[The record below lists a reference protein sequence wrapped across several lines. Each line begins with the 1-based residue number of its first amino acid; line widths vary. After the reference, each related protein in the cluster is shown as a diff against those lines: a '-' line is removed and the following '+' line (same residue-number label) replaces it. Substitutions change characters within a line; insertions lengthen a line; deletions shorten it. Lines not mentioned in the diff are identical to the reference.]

1 MAASTAIG
9 IVVCCVF
16 IAMGATL
23 EGTNLMAVF
32 NVPAI
37 CVVVGGT
44 LGVTIASS
52 GMEKVKLIPKLY
64 QRAFKATPVDYKAR
78 VDEIVELAERARK
91 EGLLALDEV
100 TGEIDDE
107 FTRKGLQLVV
117 DGTDPELVREILESE
132 VEAMQARHH
141 SNKQVFVQA
150 GGFAPTLGVL
160 GTVLSLVHV
169 LENLDKP
176 ETLGHSIAGA
186 FIATLLGVGT
196 ANVIYLPVANRLGE
210 LSKEEIALRYLTV
223 EGILAIQGG
232 ENPRIVREKLLAFV
246 PPSERGDA
254 EDGGGS
260 GAGGAVEP
268 GRDQRMAA

>member
-9 IVVCCVF
+9 IVLCMVF

-32 NVPAI
+32 NVPAL

-64 QRAFKATPVDYKAR
+64 ARVMKGAPIDYKAR
-78 VDEIVELAERARK
+78 VDEIVDLAERARK

-100 TGEIDDE
+100 TGEVDDD

-132 VEAMQARHH
+132 IEAMQHRHH
-141 SNKQVFVQA
+141 ANKQVFVQA

-196 ANVIYLPVANRLGE
+196 ANVVYLPVGNRLGE
-210 LSKEEIALRYLTV
+210 LSKEEVALRTLTV

-232 ENPRIVREKLLAFV
+232 ENPRIVREKLMAFV
-246 PPSERGDA
+246 PPAERSDASEA
-254 EDGGGS
+254 Q
-260 GAGGAVEP
+260 GGAAAAADP
-268 GRDQRMAA
+268 GRDTRVAA